1 MERFEYRVLV
11 YDTSMRWLE
20 QGADGHDRV
29 VNDAHEPK
37 ALAALLDDYGNDG
50 WELIS
55 LDTPGTAWLVRLV
68 LKRRRFD

>member
-1 MERFEYRVLV
+1 MAQFEYRVLV

-29 VNDAHEPK
+29 VGDAHERK
-37 ALAALLDDYGNDG
+37 ALAALLDDYGQDG

-55 LDTPGTAWLVRLV
+55 LDSPGTAFLLRLV
-68 LKRRRFD
+68 LKRRRSE